1 MDKNGTNNNGKS
13 PAKSPESV
21 NAAYR
26 RLVLDAPSLLP
37 RCEMP
42 VARLLFAEWLAE
54 QKARKELEVVAHE

>member
-1 MDKNGTNNNGKS
+1 MDKNGTNNNGNS
-13 PAKSPESV
+13 LTKSPENV

-42 VARLLFAEWLAE
+42 VARMLFEEWFAE
-54 QKARKELEVVAHE
+54 QKARKDLKVVTHE